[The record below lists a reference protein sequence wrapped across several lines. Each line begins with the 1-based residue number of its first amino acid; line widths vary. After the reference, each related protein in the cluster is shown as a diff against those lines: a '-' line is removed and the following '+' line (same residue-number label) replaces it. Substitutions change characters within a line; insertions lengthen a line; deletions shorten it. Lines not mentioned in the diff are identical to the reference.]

1 MEFLEEKKKESGSW
15 KIMLGALVAAALVVA
30 GIFWLISLKPSAVD
44 VEAQAMEGAFREGSP
59 EFAQYGKRVILGT
72 DEDRLMKSPTAMG
85 NVMMSVGGK
94 VKNLTGK
101 TITALEIN
109 LAVIDMAG
117 KPIKDKTV
125 LLIPSLK
132 IANLEDRG
140 EEPVTVTVE
149 GLSKESDPANFRWK
163 VTAIKVQ

>member
-15 KIMLGALVAAALVVA
+15 KIMVGALVVAAIVVA
-30 GIFWLISLKPSAVD
+30 GIFWLISLKPSIVD
-44 VEAQAMEGAFREGSP
+44 VEAQAMQGAFREGSP
-59 EFAQYGKRVILGT
+59 EFTQFGKRVILAT

-109 LAVIDMAG
+109 VTVIDMAG
-117 KPIKDKTV
+117 KPIKDKT
-125 LLIPSLK
+125 LLLVPKLFEK
-132 IANLEDRG
+132 LEDRS
-140 EEPVTVTVE
+140 ETPITVTIE
-149 GLSKESDPANFRWK
+149 GLSKDVEPANFRWK
-163 VTAIKVQ
+163 VTAIKVE